1 MKKILT
7 MNLPSDKE
15 AVVRDI
21 CGRLGAEYSVLEAD
35 LREVVMADIL
45 EKSGNASVHS
55 RKQTQEQT
63 QEPTNKSTN
72 KVTDKLQ
79 MEMAVFAGISSKE
92 LDIFLD
98 LYKKSGAAPIALKS
112 VITDTNKTWTLEKL
126 YMELAREYLFYRM
139 QGRP

>member
-45 EKSGNASVHS
+45 EKSGNASGHS

-63 QEPTNKSTN
+63 SKSTN